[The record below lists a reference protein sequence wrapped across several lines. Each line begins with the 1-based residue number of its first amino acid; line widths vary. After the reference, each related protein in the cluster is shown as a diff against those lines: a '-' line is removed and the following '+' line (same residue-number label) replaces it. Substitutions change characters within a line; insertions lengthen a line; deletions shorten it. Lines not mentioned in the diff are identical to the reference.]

1 MVRLGPHK
9 QVFEAH
15 RGFFLKA
22 DYSDVGVSA
31 PSQASVA
38 RSLTETAFGRP
49 ARYFVS
55 AIPHAKNLLEFDQPE
70 HCYSPVSS
78 KEKTCALGK
87 VNDEGSW
94 SLRTQHFHRDKS
106 QVGASRAITLK
117 AACRSVRVTIAS
129 IKVLRTGRAA

>member
-94 SLRTQHFHRDKS
+94 SLRIQHFHLGEF
-106 QVGASRAITLK
+106 QVGSFQVITLK
-117 AACRSVRVTIAS
+117 AACRSVRVSKAS
-129 IKVLRTGRAA
+129 MEILRAGSAA